1 MHVRQSVCQVHP
13 VFAHERPSKQGP
25 QQVSDPPSSRDRR
38 FRCRRCQRHQHLD
51 DADSMTS
58 QAPADACLI
67 RTSKPF
73 GHLHRFTFVLVQSV
87 RAVFTLLPP
96 LAVAAFLLRAFQT
109 AAPRVESLGASP
121 SHSDS
126 RLHTIFGVVWPRG
139 LGLTRHGLS
148 PRCVRAITGALGAC
162 LLAKRSGQ
170 IHCQAPNRSHSV
182 CRAGASLVEAKAK
195 ATSSASADPPNTREA
210 LF

>member
-67 RTSKPF
+67 RTAKPF

-109 AAPRVESLGASP
+109 GAPRVESLGASP

-126 RLHTIFGVVWPRG
+126 RLHT
-139 LGLTRHGLS
+139 
-148 PRCVRAITGALGAC
+148 ITGALGAC